1 MSGPWLSDPRRRVQQ
16 AVRRLRAN
24 ITEVRHAAD
33 ALERD
38 AGYQTAGMPVPAR
51 VWQAVEVLERW
62 AQGLQAGP
70 SRRPWRGPPGDD

>member
-1 MSGPWLSDPRRRVQQ
+1 MSGPGLSDPRRRVRQ

-51 VWQAVEVLERW
+51 VWQAIEVLERW
-62 AQGLQAGP
+62 AQGIQAGP
-70 SRRPWRGPPGDD
+70 SQRPWHDTPGDD